1 MQNIKYHT
9 INTASMLFF
18 SFVLASTITQVYRF
32 SAVPTVVPTQA
43 PRHGQRPARR
53 VQTFNDYRTIID
65 STFFRVASA
74 SGEGPQGLALQSGPA
89 VSDTDL
95 QLMGTISGPWQ
106 IARALIK
113 KKSEPEAKIYKIGS
127 DVFGFRVTSIYT
139 SKVHLKMGKD
149 IRILDLYE
157 DKAKEQAKP
166 GQPLQAAAPG
176 GRNSVKQNLSR
187 SELQQK
193 VFKNMDTALQGMRA
207 GPYRVDGKVEGYK
220 IFRIRPYNILYK
232 LGARPGDIIKRVNG
246 HPINSTEKL
255 YQLWESV
262 KTDSRITVDLERNRQ
277 QLNYEFNITD

>member
-9 INTASMLFF
+9 INSVAMLFF

-32 SAVPTVVPTQA
+32 SAVPTVVPSQA
-43 PRHGQRPARR
+43 PRQSQRQARR
-53 VQTFNDYRTIID
+53 ASAFNDYRTIID
-65 STFFRVASA
+65 STFFRVAS
-74 SGEGPQGLALQSGPA
+74 GEGPQGLSVQAGPA

-106 IARALIK
+106 MARALIK
-113 KKSEPEAKIYKIGS
+113 KKSEPEAKIYRMGS
-127 DVFGFRVTSIYT
+127 DVFGFKVTGIFT
-139 SKVHLKMGKD
+139 SKVHLKLNKD
-149 IRILDLYE
+149 IRILDMYA
-157 DKAKEQAKP
+157 DKEKEQAKS
-166 GQPLQAAAPG
+166 GQPLLAAAAA

-193 VFKNMDTALQGMRA
+193 VLKNMDTALQGMRA

-232 LGARPGDIIKRVNG
+232 LGARPGDIVTRVNG

-262 KTDSRITVDLERNRQ
+262 KTDARITVDLERNKQ
-277 QLNYEFNITD
+277 PQHYEFNITD